1 MNVVLIRCRRLNLL
15 QWASIPLQTTSPR
28 FPFVLPRSHLTSRP
42 SFLLVDTSLLL
53 VILIVAD
60 IVELGLGVAKLGRS
74 SITWRVGVFI
84 KTEGKTQRPPEDP
97 LACAV
102 IDFTHV
108 YCEPVKRRPIEI
120 PKNVRES
127 LERILLPEEGVP
139 AKL

>member
-1 MNVVLIRCRRLNLL
+1 
-15 QWASIPLQTTSPR
+15 
-28 FPFVLPRSHLTSRP
+28 
-42 SFLLVDTSLLL
+42 
-53 VILIVAD
+53 VILTVAD

-108 YCEPVKRRPIEI
+108 YCEPVRRRPIEI
-120 PKNVRES
+120 PKNVRKA
-127 LERILLPEEGVP
+127 LERILLPEECVP

>member
-1 MNVVLIRCRRLNLL
+1 M
-15 QWASIPLQTTSPR
+15 
-28 FPFVLPRSHLTSRP
+28 RSLFRAILT
-42 SFLLVDTSLLL
+42 
-53 VILIVAD
+53 IAD

-74 SITWRVGVFI
+74 SITWRVGVFV
-84 KTEGKTQRPPEDP
+84 KTVGKTQRAPEDP

-120 PKNVRES
+120 PKKVREA
-127 LERILLPEEGVP
+127 LERILLPEEEVQ